1 MRVQACLLATVILAA
16 AAPPA
21 VADVAVSRKDCD
33 WLVRHEPAPD
43 VAYQPGVDVHGRP
56 VAPADL
62 NGGAQLALP
71 DVIYIPLEILIQDRF
86 GIPASSVLYEAK
98 AQVGV
103 VEVRGNQVYYED
115 QLLNDPETEALAVA
129 CREQGAQ

>member
-1 MRVQACLLATVILAA
+1 MRVRAFVIATAILAA
-16 AAPPA
+16 AAPSA
-21 VADVAVSRKDCD
+21 RAEVAVSRKDCD
-33 WLVRHEPAPD
+33 WLVHHESAPD
-43 VAYQPGVDVHGRP
+43 VAYQPGVDVHGQP

-86 GIPASSVLYEAK
+86 GIPANSVLYEAK

-103 VEVRGNQVYYED
+103 VEVRGNQVYYND
-115 QLLNDPETEALAVA
+115 QLLNDPETEALADA
-129 CREQGAQ
+129 CREHGAQ